1 MYSPNQLVSACLF
14 DLDHWIPYFSPG
26 NREVSRDDVPMIL
39 HACEMA
45 LQAAG
50 AEELQCIA
58 NARRDFG

>member
-1 MYSPNQLVSACLF
+1 
-14 DLDHWIPYFSPG
+14 
-26 NREVSRDDVPMIL
+26 MIL

-58 NARRDFG
+58 NARRDFGVLRDFGGGEAGPYRQNQSVQQIT